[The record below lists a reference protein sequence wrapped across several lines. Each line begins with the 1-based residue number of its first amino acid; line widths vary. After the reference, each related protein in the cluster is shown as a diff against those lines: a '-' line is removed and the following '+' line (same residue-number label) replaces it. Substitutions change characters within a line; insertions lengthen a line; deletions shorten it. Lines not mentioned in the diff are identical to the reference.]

1 MRSLPFSHQCTRR
14 SALAAGALFLSLA
27 SASVA
32 AQHAFPSKP
41 ITLIV
46 PFTAG
51 GPTDVQYRAIA
62 NAMGK
67 QLKQT
72 VIVVNQPGAAGTL
85 GPANMARSAAPD
97 GYTLSAIAASLYRL
111 PHIQHVS
118 YEVAKDF
125 TYIFGASEYL
135 FGVAVSADS
144 PYKTAQELVAAAKAK
159 PVQVSFGAISNGS
172 SGHLALVRW
181 SKLAGFQPNF
191 IPYKGGSEIIQAILG
206 GHLDALSESGWGP
219 MVQQGKMR
227 VLAVYGEKRSPQFAS
242 VPTMKELGWDV
253 TVRSVSG
260 VVGPRGMDPKIVHAL
275 QEALR
280 AAMDDPD
287 VKRTLDFT
295 GQSTVNMDSATYTRF
310 VATQSEAE
318 KHGVE
323 EMKAAGITLN

>member
-1 MRSLPFSHQCTRR
+1 MPLSRTTSTRR
-14 SALAAGALFLSLA
+14 TALAATALFLA
-27 SASVA
+27 AGPFSAF
-32 AQHAFPSKP
+32 AQAAFPSKP
-41 ITLIV
+41 ITLII

-67 QLKQT
+67 QLKQP
-72 VIVVNQPGAAGTL
+72 VVVVNQPGAAGTL
-85 GPANMARSAAPD
+85 GPANLARSAAPD

-111 PHIQHVS
+111 PHIQPVS
-118 YEVAKDF
+118 YDVIKDF

-135 FGVAVSADS
+135 FGLAVSAES
-144 PYKTAQELVAAAKAK
+144 PHKTLREFVAAAKAK
-159 PVQVSFGAISNGS
+159 PGQISVGAISQGS

-227 VLAVYGEKRSPQFAS
+227 VLAVYGEKRSLQFPT

-260 VVGPRGMDPKIVHAL
+260 VVGPKGMDPAVVRTLHDAF
-275 QEALR
+275 R

-287 VKRTLDFT
+287 VKRTLESA
-295 GQSTVNMDSATYTRF
+295 GQTAVNMDTAEYTRF
-310 VATQSEAE
+310 VATQFEAE
-318 KHGVE
+318 KRGVD
-323 EMKAAGITLN
+323 EMKAAGVKLN